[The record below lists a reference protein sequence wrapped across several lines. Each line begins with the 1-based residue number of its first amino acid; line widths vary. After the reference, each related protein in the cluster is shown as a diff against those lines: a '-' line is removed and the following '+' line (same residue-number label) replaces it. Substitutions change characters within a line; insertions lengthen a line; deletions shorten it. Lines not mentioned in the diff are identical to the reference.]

1 MRGMMFTQNLGW
13 SDNDVRSVGQH
24 PTSRLLLLWLAQWA
38 HPRQF
43 RRGWDFGREFQ
54 NVTLKRILAATNS
67 ANADFGVWG
76 SAKADKIVNQADK
89 GGLLLVT
96 WAALGHARLA
106 AQLDD
111 VVAVCSPSCR
121 WRWGRLLWTS
131 RILSPLS
138 CSFCQVN
145 IFVEPITMHHYSLLT
160 GNILNRL
167 GAV

>member
-1 MRGMMFTQNLGW
+1 MCGMMFTQGW

-67 ANADFGVWG
+67 ANADFDVWG

-89 GGLLLVT
+89 RRFIAGDLSNTWACPACCTAWRCCCCLFPFLPLEVRETLVDLKDPVSSVMLLLPGKY
-96 WAALGHARLA
+96 LH
-106 AQLDD
+106 
-111 VVAVCSPSCR
+111 C
-121 WRWGRLLWTS
+121 
-131 RILSPLS
+131 
-138 CSFCQVN
+138 
-145 IFVEPITMHHYSLLT
+145 ITMHHCSLLK

-167 GAV
+167 GAI